1 MTDYLA
7 LARKNP
13 PFAAAAIIAAAGVFT
28 LAFVYYYQY
37 VELLAPCP
45 LCLEQRVSYYVCI
58 PLAVLLLL
66 GANHGANRKVLVLGF
81 LAITGIMLWNTGLSA
96 FHAGVEWKWWQGPLD
111 CSGPLNNL
119 GNASSMLQQLQR
131 VSIVRCDEAAWRLFG
146 ISMAGYDVFV
156 SLALAV
162 VALCGARGAWA
173 EHWIQHA
180 AQR

>member
-13 PFAAAAIIAAAGVFT
+13 PLAAATIIAGVGILT
-28 LAFVYYYQY
+28 IATVYYFQY
-37 VELLAPCP
+37 VMLLAPCP
-45 LCLEQRVSYYVCI
+45 LCLEQRVAYYVSI

-66 GANHGANRKVLVLGF
+66 GANHGASRKVLLIGF
-81 LAITGIMLWNTGLSA
+81 LAIALAFLWNTGLSA

-111 CSGPLNNL
+111 CSGPIDRFGAATN
-119 GNASSMLQQLQR
+119 MLSQLQR

-156 SLALAV
+156 SLGLAI
-162 VALCGARGAWA
+162 VALWGAQGTRALPA
-173 EHWIQHA
+173 EH
-180 AQR
+180 